1 MCVCVCLCVCLC
13 VYIYNNIKMKSLIHE
28 FLSLQITIQLLDIV
42 VINCANNVLKI
53 SDKRQIKYKK
63 PLDKVLI

>member
-1 MCVCVCLCVCLC
+1 MCVYVCVCVN
-13 VYIYNNIKMKSLIHE
+13 IYNNIKMTSLIHE